1 MVIVLLI
8 FNVLWNVNC
17 WFNND
22 NVVVLLVKY
31 KEYEFVYFVCVW
43 EKNGGCKILV
53 GNIINEWIVGFF
65 FYIFYRILVN
75 EIVVVL

>member
-1 MVIVLLI
+1 MVIVLLMI
-8 FNVLWNVNC
+8 FNVLCNVLWNVNC

-22 NVVVLLVKY
+22 NNNVVVLLVKY

-53 GNIINEWIVGFF
+53 GNIINEWIVRFLG
-65 FYIFYRILVN
+65 YIL
-75 EIVVVL
+75 

>member
-1 MVIVLLI
+1 M
-8 FNVLWNVNC
+8 NC

-22 NVVVLLVKY
+22 NNNVVVLLVKY

-53 GNIINEWIVGFF
+53 GNIINE
-65 FYIFYRILVN
+65 
-75 EIVVVL
+75 